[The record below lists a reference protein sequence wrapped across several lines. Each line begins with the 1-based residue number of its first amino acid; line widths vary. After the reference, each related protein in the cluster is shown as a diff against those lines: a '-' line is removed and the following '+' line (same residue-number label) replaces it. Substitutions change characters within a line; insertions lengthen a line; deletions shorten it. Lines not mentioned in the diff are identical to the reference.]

1 MSNDRIDFSA
11 EAAERLE
18 TVNAV
23 LGFDHP
29 PRIGEINE
37 LFRAVHSLKG
47 LAGLKGFGRLARAL
61 HEAETLLDAVR
72 LSKIPWTDAVRAAL
86 GRFFRVFELAM
97 GPAAARGSD
106 EGFSPEDAIAELS
119 LAREPAPAAPLLP
132 LSGALDLS
140 ERTLACLSEYE
151 ESRLRFHLAS
161 GTPIYTIDVGFP
173 LDMFEPSLKALGAKL
188 NREGEWIA
196 TLPQASGFTAERL
209 AVQLVVASAAKPSG
223 LPEDASVRVI
233 SRLPTPGRAEES
245 ARTPPGR
252 TVRLETARLEAFL
265 SEAEEVR
272 ARFQR
277 LAGDVARWE
286 RNLPPSERV
295 ITARLRRRVEVSL
308 SNLTRQAAAI
318 RTLPISFLADRL
330 RRAAERVV
338 EASGKKAVF
347 RILGGDSEIDRTLA
361 EDLADP
367 LLHLLRNAIDH
378 GIELPAARVAAG
390 KPEAGTVTLMVRS
403 KNSRL
408 LISIG
413 DDGRG
418 IDIPAVVRRARDL
431 GWVASGHEPTEA
443 EAHAYLFRPGFSTAS
458 AVSEISGRGVG
469 LDLVAARV
477 EARHGEVRVAS
488 SPGTGTRFEIEIAN
502 SQAVFDAM
510 IVLEEGRPYAF
521 PVAAIGR
528 VERERAETGAVALSR
543 ALNGTAPSPDGRRTA
558 MILPDGSSISV
569 AKVLRQEMIV
579 VRAVETADPPPFLIG
594 ASQGRGAEVI
604 LVLDPKRLLRH
615 AGTRIAAAGGAR

>member
-615 AGTRIAAAGGAR
+615 AGTRITAAGGAR

>member
-18 TVNAV
+18 VVNAV
-23 LGFDHP
+23 LALDHP

-47 LAGLKGFGRLARAL
+47 LSGLKGFGRLARAL

-72 LSKIPWTDAVRAAL
+72 LSKIPWTGAVRSAL
-86 GRFFRVFELAM
+86 GRFFRVFEAAM
-97 GPAAARGSD
+97 APAAARGSD
-106 EGFSPEDAIAELS
+106 DDFSPDDAIAELS
-119 LAREPAPAAPLLP
+119 LAREAESAAAPLP

-140 ERTLACLSEYE
+140 ARTLSCLSEYE
-151 ESRLRFHLAS
+151 ESRLRLHLAS

-173 LDMFEPSLKALGAKL
+173 LDTFEPSLKALGAEL

-196 TLPQASGFTAERL
+196 TLPQAAGFTAERL
-209 AVQLVVASAAKPSG
+209 AVQLLVASAARPAR
-223 LPEDASVRVI
+223 LPEDAAVRLI
-233 SRLPTPGRAEES
+233 SRLPVPASDEEG
-245 ARTPPGR
+245 ARTAPSR
-252 TVRLETARLEAFL
+252 TVRLEAARLEAL
-265 SEAEEVR
+265 LNEAEEVR

-277 LAGDVARWE
+277 LSSDVGRWE
-286 RNLPPSERV
+286 RSLPPSERV
-295 ITARLRRRVEVSL
+295 VTARLRRRVELSL
-308 SNLTRQAAAI
+308 TNLTRQAAAI

-330 RRAAERVV
+330 RRAAERLV
-338 EASGKKAVF
+338 EASGKKAIF
-347 RILGGDSEIDRTLA
+347 RIVGGESEIDRTLA
-361 EDLADP
+361 DDLADP

-378 GIELPAARVAAG
+378 GIEAPAARAAAG

-418 IDIPAVVRRARDL
+418 IDIDAVIRRARDL
-431 GWVASGHEPTEA
+431 GWVTPGHRPTEA

-477 EARHGEVRVAS
+477 EARHGEVRVVS
-488 SPGTGTRFEIEIAN
+488 SPGVGTRFEIEIAN

-521 PVAAIGR
+521 PLAAIGR
-528 VERERAETGAVALSR
+528 VEREREDTVAVPLIR
-543 ALNGTAPSPDGRRTA
+543 ALDGSEPGADGRRTT
-558 MILPDGSSISV
+558 MILRDGSAISV
-569 AKVLRQEMIV
+569 ARVLRQEMIV
-579 VRAVETADPPPFLIG
+579 VRAVETDDPPPFLIG
-594 ASQGRGAEVI
+594 ASQGRGSEVI

-615 AGTRIAAAGGAR
+615 AAPRIAAAGGAR

>member
-18 TVNAV
+18 AVNAV
-23 LGFDHP
+23 LALEHP

-72 LSKIPWTDAVRAAL
+72 LSKIPWTDAVRSAL
-86 GRFFRVFELAM
+86 GRFFRVFETAL

-106 EGFSPEDAIAELS
+106 DGFSPEDAIAELS
-119 LAREPAPAAPLLP
+119 LAREVETAAAPPP
-132 LSGALDLS
+132 LSGALELS
-140 ERTLACLSEYE
+140 AKTLACLSEYE

-173 LDMFEPSLKALGAKL
+173 LDTFEPSLKALGAKL

-196 TLPQASGFTAERL
+196 TLPQAAGFTAERL
-209 AVQLVVASAAKPSG
+209 AVQLLVACAESPSG
-223 LPEDASVRVI
+223 LPEDASVRLI
-233 SRLPTPGRAEES
+233 SRLPAPAPGEEA
-245 ARTPPGR
+245 ARTAPSR
-252 TVRLETARLEAFL
+252 TVRLEAVRLEAL
-265 SEAEEVR
+265 LNEAEEVR

-277 LAGDVARWE
+277 LSSDVGRWE

-295 ITARLRRRVEVSL
+295 VTARLRRRVELSL

-347 RILGGDSEIDRTLA
+347 RIVGGDSEIDRTLA
-361 EDLADP
+361 DDLADP

-378 GIELPAARVAAG
+378 GIEAPAVRAAAG

-418 IDIPAVVRRARDL
+418 IDIDAVVRRARDL
-431 GWVASGHEPTEA
+431 GWVPPGHRPTEA

-477 EARHGEVRVAS
+477 EARHGEVRVVS
-488 SPGTGTRFEIEIAN
+488 SPGVGTRFEIEIAN

-521 PVAAIGR
+521 PLAAIGR
-528 VERERAETGAVALSR
+528 VEREREETGAVPLIR
-543 ALNGTAPSPDGRRTA
+543 ALDGSAPSADGRRTA
-558 MILPDGSSISV
+558 MILRDGSAISV
-569 AKVLRQEMIV
+569 ARVLRQEMIV

-615 AGTRIAAAGGAR
+615 AAPRIAAAGGAR